1 MFSHEN
7 SVGFDRLIGSEIAI
21 PDGIEKTWTKMFG
34 RESKRLLRFGR
45 LEPAKIAC
53 QDQDHDKSGLKSALA
68 VDRIPLHVRLFST
81 EHRGACRLYS
91 R

>member
-1 MFSHEN
+1 MF
-7 SVGFDRLIGSEIAI
+7 VG
-21 PDGIEKTWTKMFG
+21 
-34 RESKRLLRFGR
+34 ESKRLLRFGR

-53 QDQDHDKSGLKSALA
+53 QDQDGDESGLKSAPA
-68 VDRIPLHVRLFST
+68 VDRIPLHARLFST

>member
-34 RESKRLLRFGR
+34 SLLRFGR

-53 QDQDHDKSGLKSALA
+53 QDQDGDKSGLKSAPA
-68 VDRIPLHVRLFST
+68 VDRIPLHARLLST
-81 EHRGACRLYS
+81 EHHGACRL
-91 R
+91 